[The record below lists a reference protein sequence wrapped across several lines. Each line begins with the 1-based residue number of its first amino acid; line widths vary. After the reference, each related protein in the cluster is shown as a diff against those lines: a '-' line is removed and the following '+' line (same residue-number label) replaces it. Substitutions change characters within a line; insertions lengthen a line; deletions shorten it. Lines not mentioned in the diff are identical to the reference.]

1 MLFKKKFLVVFF
13 ISAFSL
19 SCTFEPLYSE
29 KFLLEYEI
37 IEPSKSNKDLH
48 EIYRNLKNLASINEN
63 DRASFKMIAL
73 LHLQSTIIHRFL
85 EGVIYL

>member
-1 MLFKKKFLVVFF
+1 MLFKKNFLVVFL

-37 IEPSKSNKDLH
+37 IEPSKSNKELH
-48 EIYRNLKNLASINEN
+48 EIYRNLNNLASINESG
-63 DRASFKMIAL
+63 DSQYTVELEA
-73 LHLQSTIIHRFL
+73 QSRFDDIDVREDENL
-85 EGVIYL
+85 NF